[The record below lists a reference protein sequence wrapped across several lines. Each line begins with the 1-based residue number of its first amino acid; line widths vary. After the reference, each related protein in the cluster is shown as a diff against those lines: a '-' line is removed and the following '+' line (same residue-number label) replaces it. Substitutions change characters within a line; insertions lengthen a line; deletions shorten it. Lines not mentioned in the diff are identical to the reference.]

1 MLELATTLDQ
11 VVPLGRGD
19 PDIETPSVIVER
31 GAQALRDGHTH
42 YTAPAGIPPLR
53 EAICNK
59 LQLENGLNYDPR
71 QIIVTNGCQEAI
83 LITMLNLL
91 DPEDEVILQAPRFN
105 AFDHMVNLAGGRVVS
120 VMTTESNDFSLK
132 ASDIAPL
139 ITNRTKLIVIANP
152 NNPTG
157 SVIPSAELG
166 KISQLAIEHDLLVL
180 SDEIYEKLLFDE
192 RKHTSLASFEK
203 MYERTIT
210 INGFSKAYAM
220 TGWRVGYLAAPM
232 WFVEPA
238 VEVKHAISICTPPA
252 MQMGALP
259 ALQNGTEAQ
268 LLMTQEYEKRRDII
282 LQRLDKLG
290 ISYGYPGGG
299 MYIYANI
306 SETGLDA
313 EEFCFEL
320 LKQQQVMIFPGTLF
334 ADDNNK
340 HVRITLLSPQDTIKI
355 ALDRLEQFIA
365 SL

>member
-19 PDIETPSVIVER
+19 PDIETPSVIVET

-105 AFDHMVNLAGGRVVS
+105 AFDHMVNLAGGQVVS

-157 SVIPSAELG
+157 SVIPSAELE
-166 KISQLAIEHDLLVL
+166 KIAQLAIEHDLLVL

-232 WFVEPA
+232 WFVESA

-252 MQMGALP
+252 MQMGALT

-306 SETGLDA
+306 SKTGLDA

-320 LKQQQVMIFPGTLF
+320 LKQQRVMIFPGTLF